1 MPEKYMDEY
10 LRKLCTAEQIAARI
24 CSGYVCAGGTCL
36 SEPASIT
43 AALGAEMQS
52 DDRRGIL
59 HHQTMSIYPSPFFDE
74 KLKGR
79 YSEVSWFST
88 PYARTAFSNCA
99 ADIMPSYYR
108 DVPALYDRY
117 IDLDVFYAAVS
128 PMDAHGYFS
137 FGTTGGECMA
147 LVRKARHIFLEVNK
161 NMPRTFGDQQIHISQ
176 VELLCESDAAL
187 PEAVAAK
194 VDDVSRAIGEL
205 IADEI
210 PDGAT
215 IQLGI
220 GSIPSAVGVCL
231 KGKKDLGIHTELFSD
246 SMVELIECGAVTN
259 LRKSLHRSKSITTF
273 AYGTKRVYDYLN
285 DNVGVEFHSVSYV
298 NDPAVIAQNDFFMSV
313 NSCIEVDLWGQVA
326 SESIG
331 TRHFSGTGGQTDF
344 VRGAILSKGGRSFI
358 GMPSTAKGGEV
369 SRINPT
375 LKRGAIVSTSKNDVD
390 CIVTEYGVAQLRGCT
405 ARQRAA
411 NLIAVAHPKFRE
423 QLAFEASKINLV

>member
-1 MPEKYMDEY
+1 
-10 LRKLCTAEQIAARI
+10 
-24 CSGYVCAGGTCL
+24 
-36 SEPASIT
+36 
-43 AALGAEMQS
+43 
-52 DDRRGIL
+52 
-59 HHQTMSIYPSPFFDE
+59 
-74 KLKGR
+74 
-79 YSEVSWFST
+79 
-88 PYARTAFSNCA
+88 
-99 ADIMPSYYR
+99 
-108 DVPALYDRY
+108 
-117 IDLDVFYAAVS
+117 
-128 PMDAHGYFS
+128 
-137 FGTTGGECMA
+137 
-147 LVRKARHIFLEVNK
+147 
-161 NMPRTFGDQQIHISQ
+161 
-176 VELLCESDAAL
+176 
-187 PEAVAAK
+187 
-194 VDDVSRAIGEL
+194 
-205 IADEI
+205 
-210 PDGAT
+210 
-215 IQLGI
+215 
-220 GSIPSAVGVCL
+220 
-231 KGKKDLGIHTELFSD
+231 
-246 SMVELIECGAVTN
+246 MVELIECGAVTN